1 MTSHIADTWTR
12 SRPGWG
18 RGLSGGGPY
27 TRLPGYQQMAGGPT
41 KYGDSI
47 CCYYPWWANF
57 LPPPGRLCQWAPTL
71 QNSCSLCVWAAMWG
85 FGNPCNIH
93 ETIIYVSLW
102 RTGIHLR
109 GDVIMSSMQFF
120 WNCLG
125 VGDVSILS
133 FSITASPALRV
144 ARVMESITGWRQG
157 TSWTSRHFIM
167 GQNRGPAIHTHTH
180 GQFRAAN

>member
-1 MTSHIADTWTR
+1 MGGRTPDSQGTSRWPEG
-12 SRPGWG
+12 RP
-18 RGLSGGGPY
+18 S
-27 TRLPGYQQMAGGPT
+27 MAIQSAAIIHGGPT
-41 KYGDSI
+41 SCHHQVISVSG
-47 CCYYPWWANF
+47 
-57 LPPPGRLCQWAPTL
+57 LPLARTHVP
-71 QNSCSLCVWAAMWG
+71 CVYELPCEG

-144 ARVMESITGWRQG
+144 ARVMESITG
-157 TSWTSRHFIM
+157 
-167 GQNRGPAIHTHTH
+167 
-180 GQFRAAN
+180 